1 MTEQENPAE
10 GASAPSP
17 ESTPAPAEGARTP
30 AAPEARKD
38 EGPKQIKID
47 QFAEVEL
54 KTAKILEAGPH
65 PDADRLLVMKI
76 DVGEE
81 EPRQLVAGIRADWE
95 PEELVGRTIIVV
107 ANLKPAK
114 LRGVVSQGML
124 LAVKGTDKVIPL
136 GVDGDVAP
144 GTRVT

>member
-1 MTEQENPAE
+1 MSENETPAE
-10 GASAPSP
+10 GSSAPETSP
-17 ESTPAPAEGARTP
+17 TAGSTPSD
-30 AAPEARKD
+30 AAPKKAEP

-47 QFAEVEL
+47 QFADVEL

-76 DVGEE
+76 DAGEA
-81 EPRQLVAGIRADWE
+81 EPRQLVAGIRADWD
-95 PEELVGRTIIVV
+95 PEDLVGRTIVVV

-114 LRGVVSQGML
+114 LRGVVSQGMM
-124 LAVKGTDKVIPL
+124 LAVKGTEKVIPL